1 MKKLILISL
10 FLLLPG
16 DLLSEAYLYETVI
29 DSLSQ
34 PIEFSFI
41 QNNNIIITQKGG
53 RAVVYN
59 MNGQFVSNF
68 WNFTDST
75 ISGGERGL
83 LGMCLDPNYAVN
95 HYVYFYY
102 THLNPAGIRVV
113 RLTENNNVGTNPQN
127 IFTYVHSGTFNGIH
141 VGGIIRITSA
151 NKLYILIGNNGLT
164 TAQSLTSPL
173 GKVLRINSNGTI
185 PTDNPF
191 YDDGNP
197 ATGND
202 DRIWALGIRNGF
214 GLCISPFNDS
224 LFETENGDSWK
235 DELNFIRK
243 GKNYGYPACQG
254 NCEPYNPLYQ
264 QPATVFD
271 CCPPMFPS
279 STVTGAIVYNGSQF
293 PELVGKVIV
302 SGSAGLPNGG
312 LYACTLNPPLYDSV
326 ISKQVIVN
334 SYGIIGLQ
342 QGSDG
347 YIYASQIGTA
357 SNGFIYRIK
366 YDFTGVNNNE
376 NPVGYSLS
384 QNYPN
389 PFNPATNI
397 KYELPKSSFVSLKIF
412 NVLGVEIASLVND
425 TKLQGSYE
433 VSWDAYSFPSGVYF
447 YELTAGDFKERKK
460 MVLIK

>member
-1 MKKLILISL
+1 MKKIIVLSLVLIFARPL
-10 FLLLPG
+10 F
-16 DLLSEAYLYETVI
+16 SEAYIYETVI
-29 DSLSQ
+29 DSLAQ

-59 MNGQFVSNF
+59 MNGQFVSTF

-75 ISGGERGL
+75 TAGGERGL
-83 LGMCLDPNYAVN
+83 LGMCLDPNYPVN

-102 THLNPAGIRVV
+102 THSVPAGIRVV

-127 IFTYVHSGTFNGIH
+127 IFTYIHSGTFNGIH
-141 VGGIIRITSA
+141 VGGIIRINNA
-151 NKLYILIGNNGLT
+151 NRMYILIGNNGLVT
-164 TAQSLTSPL
+164 SQSLTTPL
-173 GKVLRINSNGTI
+173 GKILRINSNGTI

-202 DRIWALGIRNGF
+202 DRIWAYGVRNGF
-214 GLCISPFNDS
+214 GLCISPYNDS
-224 LFETENGDSWK
+224 LFETENGDNWK

-243 GKNYGYPACQG
+243 GKNYGYPTCQG
-254 NCEPYNPLYQ
+254 NCEPYNPLFQ

-279 STVTGAIVYNGSQF
+279 AVVTGVIVYTGSQM
-293 PELVGKVIV
+293 PELNGKLIV
-302 SGSAGLPNGG
+302 SGMSGLPNGG
-312 LYACTLNPPLYDSV
+312 LYVCTLNPPLYDSV
-326 ISKQVIVN
+326 ISKQVVTNSAGIV
-334 SYGIIGLQ
+334 SLQ
-342 QGSDG
+342 QGADG
-347 YIYASQIGTA
+347 YIYASQIGSG

-366 YDFTGVNNNE
+366 HDLTGIHNNG
-376 NPVGYSLS
+376 NPVGFSLS

-389 PFNPATNI
+389 PFNPTTSI
-397 KYELPKSSFVSLKIF
+397 KYEIPKNEFVILKIF
-412 NVLGVEIASLVND
+412 NVLGIEVATLLNE
-425 TKLQGSYE
+425 TKQQGSYG
-433 VSWDAYSFPSGVYF
+433 VSWDAANFPSGVYF
-447 YELTAGDFKERKK
+447 YELQAGDFKERKK